1 MFMKILTL
9 IRIMIIFNL
18 VFLYSC
24 SVDKI
29 NFDPKTSV
37 IKYVGEKILKQER
50 KNNVETVE

>member
-9 IRIMIIFNL
+9 IKIMIIFNL

-24 SVDKI
+24 SMDKI

-37 IKYVGEKILKQER
+37 IKYVGEKISKQER